1 MTWRNPPPPDARD
14 TASKYSDICD
24 LGNANLAGSTFV
36 ICEFS
41 NFVENRNQI
50 QVRMQRDMLVPG
62 SG

>member
-1 MTWRNPPPPDARD
+1 MTWQNQPPPDAPEM
-14 TASKYSDICD
+14 TWKHSDICD

-50 QVRMQRDMLVPG
+50 QVRIQRDMLVPD